1 LSFYVFFILSL
12 QISRISQRN
21 KKGHIW
27 TCKKKRKNKKIFLE
41 DINDDVIINSKI
53 DIYIENIKK
62 DNFYGGII
70 EISIFAKLQNINI
83 SVYTIDTNN
92 PNFYIHFMNIFKND
106 NINSILL
113 MEFENRNHFIIY
125 KLKTTKIIKIINQIY
140 IKRNNMK

>member
-1 LSFYVFFILSL
+1 M
-12 QISRISQRN
+12 
-21 KKGHIW
+21 
-27 TCKKKRKNKKIFLE
+27 
-41 DINDDVIINSKI
+41 KI
-53 DIYIENIKK
+53 DVYIENIKK